1 MEMQRKEEERI
12 RLELIELQRQE
23 EER

>member
-1 MEMQRKEEERI
+1 METQRKEEERI